1 MVSSGRR
8 RGPLWRMR
16 RKWAALGLLGRILTV
31 ALGLFV
37 GLLLLGGIL
46 SAVAPSDGEPDA
58 PAPSETPAVDT
69 SAPLPTH
76 PVKNPTV
83 TATETVTVVPSTPP
97 QPPPTKTVTKTAEA
111 PEPTRTAEAPEP
123 KTTAPAP
130 DVYYENCDE
139 ARAAGAAPLHRGDPG
154 YAPHLD
160 RDGDGVACEPYVGH

>member
-1 MVSSGRR
+1 
-8 RGPLWRMR
+8 MR

-31 ALGLFV
+31 ALGLFA
-37 GLLLLGGIL
+37 GFLLLGGIL

-58 PAPSETPAVDT
+58 PAPSSTPAVRT
-69 SAPLPTH
+69 
-76 PVKNPTV
+76 PVTLSTDPVETP
-83 TATETVTVVPSTPP
+83 TATATRTLTVAPS
-97 QPPPTKTVTKTAEA
+97 PPPTKTVTKTAEV

>member
-1 MVSSGRR
+1 M
-8 RGPLWRMR
+8 
-16 RKWAALGLLGRILTV
+16 
-31 ALGLFV
+31 
-37 GLLLLGGIL
+37 
-46 SAVAPSDGEPDA
+46 
-58 PAPSETPAVDT
+58 
-69 SAPLPTH
+69 
-76 PVKNPTV
+76 
-83 TATETVTVVPSTPP
+83 ATETVTVVPSTPP

-160 RDGDGVACEPYVGH
+160 RDGDGVACEPYLGH